1 METCIALLRGI
12 NVGGAN
18 KLPMKDLRE
27 FLSQSGAQ
35 NPQTVIQSGN
45 CVFQIEKGEME
56 GFPGKLA
63 DAIGTR
69 FGFRPHVMLITLE
82 HLQQTLANSL
92 FEPEEPKHLHVW
104 FAEAEPASPDLDLLE
119 KLRSPT
125 EQFQL
130 IGACFYLHAPDG
142 TGRSKLAEKVEKAL
156 GVAATARNLNTLNK
170 LEALATA

>member
-27 FLSQSGAQ
+27 LLAQCGAQ
-35 NPQTVIQSGN
+35 DPQTVIQSGN
-45 CVFQIEKGEME
+45 CLFDLENRAFD
-56 GFPGKLA
+56 GFPDELT
-63 DAIGTR
+63 DAIETR
-69 FGFRPHVMLITLE
+69 FGFRPRVMLITLE
-82 HLQQTLANSL
+82 QLQETLANSP

-104 FAEAEPASPDLDLLE
+104 FAEAEPASPDMDLLD

-130 IGACFYLHAPDG
+130 IGDCFYLHAPDG
-142 TGRSKLAEKVEKAL
+142 IGRSKLAEKVEKAL

-170 LEALATA
+170 LEALAKA